1 MSNSFGNIFRITSWG
16 ESHGNSIGVV
26 IDGCPP
32 GIEIPID
39 FIQQELNR
47 RRPGQSQISTPRN
60 ERDRVHLRSGVIDN
74 VSTGMPIAL
83 EIFNQDV
90 DSSSYE
96 AIKDK
101 WRPGHA
107 DFTYDMKYGIRDYR
121 GSGRAS
127 GRETAARVAA
137 GAVAKLI
144 LMRFDIDIYAFT
156 RAIGDIYAEKVDRNE
171 IERNMVRCPDAGAA
185 KKMITL
191 IRQIREQQDSIGGI
205 VELRILQLP
214 VGLGEPVFNK
224 FEAMMAFALMGIG
237 AVRGVEVGD
246 GFGVSALRGS
256 QNNDAFVKK
265 GEKIGTKTNHCGGV
279 LGGITTGEEF
289 VLRAAVKP
297 PASIEMPQQTL
308 DKQGNP
314 TIIKVQ
320 GRHDPTI
327 VPRIVPVVEAMA
339 AIVTVDFLL
348 RQLSIEPF
356 IKKKQPA
363 QRNY

>member
-1 MSNSFGNIFRITSWG
+1 MNNSFGNIFRITTWG

-32 GIEIPID
+32 GIEISLE
-39 FIQQELNR
+39 FIQSELNR
-47 RRPGQSQISTPRN
+47 RRPGQSKISSPRN
-60 ERDRVHLRSGVIDN
+60 ERDKVHLRSGVIEN
-74 VSTGMPIAL
+74 ISTGMPITL

-90 DSSSYE
+90 DSSHYE
-96 AIKDK
+96 VIKDK

-144 LMRFDIDIYAFT
+144 LQRFNIDIYAFT
-156 RAIGDIYAEKVDRNE
+156 RAIGGIYAQTVDRSE
-171 IERNMVRCPDAGAA
+171 IEHNIVRSPDRQAA
-185 KKMITL
+185 EKMIEL
-191 IRQIREQQDSIGGI
+191 IHKVKEEKNSIGGI
-205 VELRILQLP
+205 VELRIIGLP
-214 VGLGEPVFNK
+214 PGLGDPVFNK
-224 FEAMMAFALMGIG
+224 FEAAMAAAIFGLGG
-237 AVRGVEVGD
+237 VRGVEVGD
-246 GFGVSALRGS
+246 GFAVAQVTGS
-256 QNNDAFVKK
+256 QNNDIFTKK
-265 GEKIGTKTNHCGGV
+265 ENRIGTRTNHCGGV

-289 VLRAAVKP
+289 ILRAAVKP
-297 PASIEMPQQTL
+297 PASIGQEQETVTTEG
-308 DKQGNP
+308 DA
-314 TIIKVQ
+314 TTIKVE

-348 RQLSIEPF
+348 RQEIIRAFKP
-356 IKKKQPA
+356 KKAKK
-363 QRNY
+363 